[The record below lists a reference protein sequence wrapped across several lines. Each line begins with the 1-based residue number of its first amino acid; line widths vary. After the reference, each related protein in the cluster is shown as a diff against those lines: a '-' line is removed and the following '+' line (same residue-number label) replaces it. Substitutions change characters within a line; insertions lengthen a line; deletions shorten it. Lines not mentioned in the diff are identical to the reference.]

1 MAKAKRM
8 VVKKKSTTRAKPRRQ
23 ENNKNKINKIFLIG
37 KIVIVIA
44 IILAVFFVLETK
56 ISEEASKENIKSDK
70 TFENLTIKNIDLKY
84 EEGNSFLKL
93 QLVNESD
100 TEFQERDIK
109 IIFQNEDESEYAN
122 IQYHI
127 GTIKSQET
135 FCINTSTNIDLT
147 KASDFYIENK

>member
-8 VVKKKSTTRAKPRRQ
+8 EVKKKS
-23 ENNKNKINKIFLIG
+23 NKIFLVG
-37 KIVIVIA
+37 KIIIIIA
-44 IILAVFFVLETK
+44 IILAVFFVVETK
-56 ISEEASKENIKSDK
+56 ISEEATQKDIKEEK
-70 TFENLTIKNIDLKY
+70 TFENLTIKNINLRY

-93 QLVNESD
+93 ELANESD

-135 FCINTSTNIDLT
+135 FYINTSTNIDLT
-147 KASDFYIENK
+147 KANNFYLENK

>member
-8 VVKKKSTTRAKPRRQ
+8 EVKKKSK
-23 ENNKNKINKIFLIG
+23 KILLIG
-37 KIVIVIA
+37 KILVIIA
-44 IILAVFFVLETK
+44 IILVVFFAVETK
-56 ISEEASKENIKSDK
+56 ISEEVAKKEIKEDK
-70 TFENLTIKNIDLKY
+70 IFENLTIKNINLKY

-93 QLVNESD
+93 ELVNGSD

-135 FCINTSTNIDLT
+135 FYINTSTNIDLT
-147 KASDFYIENK
+147 KARDFYLENK

>member
-8 VVKKKSTTRAKPRRQ
+8 VVKKKTTTRAKPKRQ
-23 ENNKNKINKIFLIG
+23 ENNKKKGNKIFLIG
-37 KIVIVIA
+37 KIVMVIA

-56 ISEEASKENIKSDK
+56 ISEEAAKENIKSDK

-84 EEGNSFLKL
+84 EEGNSFLRL
-93 QLVNESD
+93 ELINQSD
-100 TEFQERDIK
+100 KEFQERDIK
-109 IIFQNEDESEYAN
+109 IIFQNKDGSEYAN

-135 FCINTSTNIDLT
+135 FYINTSTNIDLT

>member
-8 VVKKKSTTRAKPRRQ
+8 EVKKKS
-23 ENNKNKINKIFLIG
+23 NKILLIG
-37 KIVIVIA
+37 KILVIIA
-44 IILAVFFVLETK
+44 VILAVFFAIETK
-56 ISEEASKENIKSDK
+56 ISEEVAQKEIKEDK

-93 QLVNESD
+93 ELVNESD

-135 FCINTSTNIDLT
+135 FYINTSTNIDLT
-147 KASDFYIENK
+147 KANDFYIENK

>member
-8 VVKKKSTTRAKPRRQ
+8 EVKKKS
-23 ENNKNKINKIFLIG
+23 NKIFLVG
-37 KIVIVIA
+37 KIIIIIA
-44 IILAVFFVLETK
+44 IILAVFFVVGTK
-56 ISEEASKENIKSDK
+56 ISEEATQKDIKEEK
-70 TFENLTIKNIDLKY
+70 TFENLTIKNINLRY

-93 QLVNESD
+93 ELANESD

-135 FCINTSTNIDLT
+135 FYINTSTNIDLT
-147 KASDFYIENK
+147 KANNFYLENK

>member
-8 VVKKKSTTRAKPRRQ
+8 EVKKKS
-23 ENNKNKINKIFLIG
+23 NKILLIG
-37 KIVIVIA
+37 KILVIIA
-44 IILAVFFVLETK
+44 VILAVFFAIETK
-56 ISEEASKENIKSDK
+56 ISEEVAQKEIKEDK

-93 QLVNESD
+93 ELVNESD

-122 IQYHI
+122 IQYYI

-135 FCINTSTNIDLT
+135 FYINTSTNIDLT
-147 KASDFYIENK
+147 KANDFYIENK